1 MVTKAAPPRVSPLC
15 PGGTVV
21 CLGSGPSLTV
31 ADVEYVRDKADIVIA
46 VNDAL
51 RLAPWAPVLYACD
64 AKWWYWHAKD
74 EWVTS
79 FRGLKYALDPG
90 AKRYPGVQ
98 VLRNTG
104 DRGLELDPT
113 ALRAGRNSG
122 YQAINL
128 AVHLGA
134 RRVILL
140 GYDMRGGG
148 GAHFFGAHPD
158 GSKPPYS
165 ICLSRFQT
173 LVEPLAAAGVEV
185 VNCTPR
191 SALTAFPCAPLR
203 EVLVAP
209 LVEAVS

>member
-31 ADVEYVRDKADIVIA
+31 ADVEYVRDKADAVIA
-46 VNDAL
+46 VNDAV
-51 RLAPWAPVLYACD
+51 RLAPWADVLYACD
-64 AKWWYWHAKD
+64 AKWWFWHEKD
-74 EWVTS
+74 EWLTT
-79 FRGLKYALDPG
+79 FRGLRYALDPV
-90 AKRYPGVQ
+90 AKRYPGVV

-113 ALRAGRNSG
+113 GLRAGRNSG

-140 GYDMRGGG
+140 GYDMHGGG
-148 GAHFFGAHPD
+148 GGHWFGSHPD
-158 GSKPPYS
+158 GSRPPYA
-165 ICLSRFQT
+165 ICLQRFAT

-185 VNCTPR
+185 INCTPK
-191 SALTAFPCAPLR
+191 SALTVFPRAPLR

-209 LVEAVS
+209 PVEVAS